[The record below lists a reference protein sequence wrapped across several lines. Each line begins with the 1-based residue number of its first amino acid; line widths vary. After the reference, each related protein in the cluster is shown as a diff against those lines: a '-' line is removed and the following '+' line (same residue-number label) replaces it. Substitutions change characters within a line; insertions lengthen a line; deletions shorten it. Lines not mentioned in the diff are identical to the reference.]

1 MSQRIVVS
9 QERVQLPLPVARP
22 QSARPD
28 VRLWCLSLAQIPSA
42 AMLEQISD
50 AERSRASRFAR
61 REDFD
66 RFVKT
71 RGALRLIL
79 AAGAGA
85 PARGLHLS
93 EGADGKPRL
102 ADNPLGLHFSVSHS
116 AGYALIGVGW
126 RPLGIDIERVRSDI
140 DWRPIAAK
148 SLHPRERAAL
158 HGSSMTTATAAFFQ
172 IWTHKE
178 AYLKAIGCG
187 VAGDLA
193 SFAIDPA
200 GGPVC
205 VGGERAPAAWFT
217 QALTAPAGYKA
228 ALATSF
234 SRPDVCDVT
243 PSFAGFC
250 PFFANAAAITAPS
263 RMVAVAGNA
272 ASRMSAGRANVHL
285 ESRHCSG

>member
-1 MSQRIVVS
+1 MSSGRKAAPLRLERPIALSEGIVVS
-9 QERVQLPLPVARP
+9 KEGVRLPLPVARLE
-22 QSARPD
+22 SARPD
-28 VRLWCLSLAQIPSA
+28 VRLWCLDLPKIPSA
-42 AMLEQISD
+42 LMLEQISD

-79 AAGAGA
+79 AAGTGA
-85 PARGLHLS
+85 HARSLDLS
-93 EGADGKPRL
+93 EGADGKPQL
-102 ADNPLGLHFSVSHS
+102 ADNAFGLHLSLSHS

-140 DWRPIAAK
+140 DWRPIAAM

-158 HGSSMTTATAAFFQ
+158 RGSSMTTATAAFFQ

-178 AYLKAIGCG
+178 AYLKAIGRG
-187 VAGDLA
+187 VATDLA

-205 VGGERAPAAWFT
+205 VGGERAPATWFT
-217 QALTAPAGYKA
+217 HALTAPAGYQA

-234 SRPDVCDVT
+234 SRPDVRDVT

-250 PFFANAAAITAPS
+250 PFYANAA
-263 RMVAVAGNA
+263 VA
-272 ASRMSAGRANVHL
+272 
-285 ESRHCSG
+285 